1 MRYQVTLRS
10 CDCAIVPAMLS
21 WIVGAV
27 CLLANLAA
35 VLSLVAGRRAD
46 KPRRYAV
53 RSALCALA
61 TVAAAV
67 IGYVAGVAGGF
78 GAVANAD
85 ASEKA
90 ALLARAISEAMN
102 LAAFALVATIVPVG
116 VTIVL
121 LMTTP
126 RARPQAR

>member
-1 MRYQVTLRS
+1 
-10 CDCAIVPAMLS
+10 MLP
-21 WIVGAV
+21 WIVSAV
-27 CLLANLAA
+27 CVLANVAA
-35 VLSLVAGRRAD
+35 VLALVAGRRAD

-67 IGYVAGVAGGF
+67 IGYVAGVAGAF

-85 ASEKA
+85 PSQKA
-90 ALLARAISEAMN
+90 ALLAQAISEAMN
-102 LAAFALVATIVPVG
+102 LAACALVATVVPVG

-121 LMTTP
+121 LF
-126 RARPQAR
+126 AAKKAPQAPG